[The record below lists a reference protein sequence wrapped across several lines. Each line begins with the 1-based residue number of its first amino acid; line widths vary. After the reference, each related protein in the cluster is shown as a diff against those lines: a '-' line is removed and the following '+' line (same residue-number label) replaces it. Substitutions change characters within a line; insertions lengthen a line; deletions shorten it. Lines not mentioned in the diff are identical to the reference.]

1 MTMTREIYDKAE
13 NIVSE
18 IDRIEVVKQHIGGE
32 DKSWSDTCFLANL
45 LGKKEV
51 IAFLNTRKRQLELEF
66 EQL

>member
-1 MTMTREIYDKAE
+1 MTREIYDKAE
-13 NIVSE
+13 KIVSE
-18 IDRIEVVKQHIGGE
+18 INRIDVVKQHIDGEE
-32 DKSWSDTCFLANL
+32 DKPWSDTCFLANL